1 MKISKKIKEERLSK
15 EWTQEQLA
23 EEILVSKRTIT
34 NWETGKTIPDIE
46 SVIRLAKLFQLSLDD
61 LMLEDSAVVKEIQRK
76 EKIAKLTG
84 IYYIGPVL
92 TGIILVVM
100 MYLPIPSSEWML
112 GLIVLASM
120 TNLLPLYYFK
130 EKLRFLKGQPN
141 KVQRELKQMKIISV
155 CMIVMLIL
163 SIVSLYV
170 M

>member
-15 EWTQEQLA
+15 QWTQEQLA
-23 EEILVSKRTIT
+23 KEILVSKRTIT

-100 MYLPIPSSEWML
+100 MYLPNPNSEWML
-112 GLIVLASM
+112 GLIAVASM
-120 TNLLPLYYFK
+120 SNLLPLYYFK
-130 EKLRFLKGQPN
+130 EKLGFLKGKPS
-141 KVQRELKQMKIISV
+141 KVQRELKQIKIISV
-155 CMIVMLIL
+155 CMIVLL
-163 SIVSLYV
+163 SLFIVSLYV

>member
-1 MKISKKIKEERLSK
+1 M
-15 EWTQEQLA
+15 
-23 EEILVSKRTIT
+23 VSKRTIT

-100 MYLPIPSSEWML
+100 MYLPNPNSEWML
-112 GLIVLASM
+112 GLIAVASM
-120 TNLLPLYYFK
+120 SNCCPFTI
-130 EKLRFLKGQPN
+130 LK
-141 KVQRELKQMKIISV
+141 RSWD
-155 CMIVMLIL
+155 C
-163 SIVSLYV
+163 
-170 M
+170 